1 MFSSNCAL
9 TRHFCADQKQ
19 WMCFKFHCHVHVKQH
34 NLVMQGSFCPSF
46 PVCCVV
52 LGSFLFPWGRYPQ
65 LFAAG
70 MLSGVFTTVIMAPG
84 ERIKCLLQVRHWMV
98 VMGI

>member
-1 MFSSNCAL
+1 MAAFLVLLPAVCGTAWSGAAGVCLPFSVAL
-9 TRHFCADQKQ
+9 RS
-19 WMCFKFHCHVHVKQH
+19 
-34 NLVMQGSFCPSF
+34 L
-46 PVCCVV
+46 
-52 LGSFLFPWGRYPQ
+52 LFPRGRYPQ

-98 VMGI
+98 VLGI